1 MSEIDK
7 DYVSSESKKMDVND
21 LDKALTN
28 EEKISDKSKRWAK
41 YRDQIKLLFEMLRDY
56 KKGNYQETPWR
67 SVAGITFALLYILN
81 PMDLVPDFIP
91 FVGVID
97 DFTVFTITL
106 NMVGKDFDLYKD
118 WRAEQVDV

>member
-118 WRAEQVDV
+118 WRAEQVDG